1 MSAEDEVGEII
12 DRCIARAMPRD
23 ASGVGYIATENL
35 DTHELTYFPNTD
47 LISACVVREELEH
60 EIGNYLRIKE
70 SEINSRLTQAKCDA
84 YELALTHSRPVER
97 IEKVTPQ
104 EIENFKE
111 AGAILRSMRKEGE

>member
-12 DRCIARAMPRD
+12 DRCIARAKSIGLPGYS
-23 ASGVGYIATENL
+23 ASENV
-35 DTHELTYFPNTD
+35 DTHELTYFPDAD

-70 SEINSRLTQAKCDA
+70 AEINSRLTQAKCDA

-97 IEKVTPQ
+97 IEEVNQ
-104 EIENFKE
+104 KE
-111 AGAILRSMRKEGE
+111 VKNEHICHGHR